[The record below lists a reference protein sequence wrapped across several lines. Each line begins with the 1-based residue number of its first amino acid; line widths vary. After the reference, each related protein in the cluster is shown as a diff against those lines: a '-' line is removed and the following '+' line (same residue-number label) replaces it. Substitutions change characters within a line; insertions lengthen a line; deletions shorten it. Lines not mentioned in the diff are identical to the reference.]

1 MAKQTDNPS
10 TKIEYLAYHEPLT
23 GLPNRRSLEDKV
35 NQFLK
40 THKTSSDFALLFLD
54 INKFKYINDTH
65 GYTIGDELLK
75 LISTRLQTKISSN
88 DFIASLGGDKFVIVL
103 MRNATEDI
111 VTAYAKELLLLIS
124 QIFTVMDYQFR
135 INASIGISLYKQENQ
150 DYSALMRY
158 ADIALTYAK
167 EQGRNNFRFFE
178 IEMLDKINAK
188 SQLEHDLHV
197 ALENNEFI
205 LYYQPLLCLKT
216 NACSGVEVLL
226 RWKKKDGSIINPEKF
241 VDVSVE
247 SGLIGPMT
255 QWILRTACHQLKCW
269 RDSGLHVQHIAVNI
283 TAPYLIDAKFVD
295 FIKQVLHEENLSGDS
310 LELEITEN
318 TLIEDIENTQLVIN
332 SLKQL
337 GVKVTIDDFGT
348 GYSSFN
354 YLKRFYFD
362 RIKIDQSFVSDIFRS
377 QSDLAIVKA
386 IIAVGKSLDVKLLAE
401 GIESAEQQQILT
413 DLGCD
418 EIQGFYYCRPNS
430 VEMTTAFLRQVTLK

>member
-1 MAKQTDNPS
+1 MTKHIDNES
-10 TKIEYLAYHEPLT
+10 TKIEYLAYHESLT

-40 THKTSSDFALLFLD
+40 THKTPCNFALLFLD
-54 INKFKYINDTH
+54 INKFKYVNDTH

-75 LISTRLQTKISSN
+75 SIATRLREKISSN
-88 DFIASLGGDKFVIVL
+88 EFIASLGGDKFVIAL
-103 MRNATEDI
+103 MEPSSEEFVA
-111 VTAYAKELLLLIS
+111 AYAKELLLLIS
-124 QIFTVMDYQFR
+124 KIFSVDDYQFR
-135 INASIGISLYKQENQ
+135 INASIGISFYTKETQ
-150 DYSALMRY
+150 DYNTLLRY
-158 ADIALTYAK
+158 ADIALYYAK

-216 NACSGVEVLL
+216 NTCTGVEVLL
-226 RWKKKDGSIINPEKF
+226 RWKKKDGSVIRPEKF

-269 RDSGLHVQHIAVNI
+269 RDSGLHLQHIAVNI

-318 TLIEDIENTQLVIN
+318 ILIEDIENTQLVIN

-386 IIAVGKSLDVKLLAE
+386 IIAVGKSLEVKLLAE
-401 GIESAEQQQILT
+401 GIETADQQQILT

-418 EIQGFYYCRPNS
+418 EIQGYYYCRPNS
-430 VEMTTAFLRQVTLK
+430 VDIITAFLRRVELK